1 MLRCLA
7 NLVGGRQNALRGIAE
22 GLPLIGL
29 LAAVYALAMLA
40 PMIGR

>member
-1 MLRCLA
+1 MLKQLIA
-7 NLVGGRQNALRGIAE
+7 IAGGRQNALRGIVE

-40 PMIGR
+40 PMIGM